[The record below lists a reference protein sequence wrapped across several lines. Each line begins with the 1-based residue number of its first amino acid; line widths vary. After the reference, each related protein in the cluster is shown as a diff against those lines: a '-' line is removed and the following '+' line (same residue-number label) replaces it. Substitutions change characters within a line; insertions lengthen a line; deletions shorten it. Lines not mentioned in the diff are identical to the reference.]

1 MADVA
6 SALSERLATS
16 ATGWGAVIDGVL
28 NIRSVTET
36 ANMAALN
43 AFALLGFAVGGCA
56 DPDCDC
62 VLQALSKL
70 RPDVRIVP
78 VSVEVEDV

>member
-1 MADVA
+1 MADVV
-6 SALSERLATS
+6 SALSARLATS
-16 ATGWGAVIDGVL
+16 ASGWGAVIDGVL

-56 DPDCDC
+56 EPDCDC
-62 VLQALSKL
+62 WLRALSKL

-78 VSVEVEDV
+78 VAVEVVDE